1 MIHIGVDE
9 AGRGAVIGPL
19 VIALATFKDK
29 KLETL
34 STLVTKDSKGYTR
47 RRREELYEHI
57 VASADYISTRM
68 LLPSELNQLMC
79 RGISL
84 NIIELRIVSELIKGA
99 LERTG
104 GNATAYIDSMTTRE
118 IQCKTFILSRIS
130 RSGVKII
137 CEHGAD
143 AKYPVVRAAS
153 IIAKVIRDRAID
165 TLEERYG
172 DLGSGYPSDPRTIE
186 ALKRLAQELD
196 KEELGSIV
204 RLKWKT
210 VKRIIGEWG
219 CGSEE

>member
-1 MIHIGVDE
+1 MIHIGIDE

-19 VIALATFKDK
+19 VIALAAFKDE

-34 STLVTKDSKGYTR
+34 STLITKDSKGYTR

-57 VASADYISTRM
+57 VVNADYISTRR
-68 LLPSELNQLMC
+68 LSPNELNQLMC
-79 RGISL
+79 RDISL
-84 NIIELRIVSELIKGA
+84 NIIELRVVSELIKEA
-99 LERTG
+99 LEKTG
-104 GNATAYIDSMTTRE
+104 GRVTAYIDSMTTKE
-118 IQCKTFILSRIS
+118 IQCKTFILSRIP
-130 RSGVKII
+130 RSDVRII

-153 IIAKVIRDRAID
+153 IIAKVIRDRSID

-172 DLGSGYPSDPRTIE
+172 NLGSGYPSDPRTIE

-196 KEELGSIV
+196 KEEFGSIV

-210 VKRIIGEWG
+210 VKRIIGERG
-219 CGSEE
+219 CGSEG